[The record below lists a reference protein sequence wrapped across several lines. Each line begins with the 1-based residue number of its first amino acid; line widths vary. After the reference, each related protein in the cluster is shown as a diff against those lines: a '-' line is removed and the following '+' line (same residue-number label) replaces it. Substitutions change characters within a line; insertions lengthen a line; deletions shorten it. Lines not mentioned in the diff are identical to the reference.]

1 MNYLTLWDQPE
12 QKWLSFRDAR
22 NIARLYELEY
32 YEEWRSLVW
41 EEYKDKESLPDNIPP
56 NPDVIYR
63 DVGWKGW
70 SDWLISPS
78 DKKGYSSFFKAREFT
93 RSLRFKCKK
102 QWIEYISQKNL

>member
-32 YEEWRSLVW
+32 YEEWRSLVR

-63 DVGWKGW
+63 NVGWKGW

-78 DKKGYSSFFKAREFT
+78 DKKDYSSFFKARVSIPE
-93 RSLRFKCKK
+93 
-102 QWIEYISQKNL
+102 